1 MIKKPWSRSLLSF
14 SGPGASSGPTWAPAP
29 LQLLGMP
36 RFLTPLPAFQMNSG
50 TLLQPLISVVS
61 NSASKVSVWC
71 VYIFKDKIINANK
84 LTICESSRQDFKMC
98 EIMSAMWLKFDK
110 ISKTADYHCTAFMF
124 CWREGIFI

>member
-50 TLLQPLISVVS
+50 TLLQPLLTVMS
-61 NSASKVSVWC
+61 NSASEVSVWC
-71 VYIFKDKIINANK
+71 VYIFKEKITNASK
-84 LTICESSRQDFKMC
+84 LSNMWIFKTRLQNVWKYECYVTEIWQTIQDH
-98 EIMSAMWLKFDK
+98 
-110 ISKTADYHCTAFMF
+110 YHCIDSTF